1 MGAVDPVQP
10 GDVVATLHRR
20 VTAPDR
26 GRRAAIVLREGS
38 IPAGAGA
45 EWSSFDEWTKKGL
58 GLLRDFR
65 LYSSVELRVWRAD
78 TISRPFATGAI
89 VRWISKEPVL
99 VRAADGALE
108 RWGWPKVVSL
118 GLRAVRD
125 GLLAPRILRAALH
138 RVATLEP
145 ALSARRKAR
154 WRGSRDGRP
163 LYLRAEPWY
172 GILTGGSVAHTAGV
186 VNGLIQEAGR
196 PFVVAPE
203 RPPLLAEEAEVV
215 LLDPPARCWDY
226 PELRLLDCDARFGR
240 QALSLAAAMR
250 PGFVYHRYAA
260 FSTAGVR
267 VALAQG
273 IPLVLEYNGSEV
285 WIRRHWGRAFRREA
299 LARRIENLNLDAADL
314 VVVVSSVLRDE
325 LLARGVPPDRVLMVA
340 NGVDVDRFHPDVSGE
355 AVRARYGLG
364 SDLVIGFVGTFGPW
378 HGATVL
384 ARAFSVLARE
394 CAGMRL
400 LLVGDGEEMAG
411 VRLVLGGLVE
421 EGRAVIAGAVPV
433 EDVPAHLAACD
444 VLVAA
449 HVPNPDGTEFF
460 GSPTKL
466 FEYMASGRAIVA
478 SRLGQ
483 LAEVLEHERTAL
495 LVNPGSPD
503 DLAHAIQTLATDP
516 VLRRRLGAAAR
527 EAAVER
533 HSWKEH
539 TRRIVRALQERSE

>member
-1 MGAVDPVQP
+1 
-10 GDVVATLHRR
+10 VVATLHRR
-20 VTAPDR
+20 VAVPDR
-26 GRRAAIVLREGS
+26 RRRAAIVLREGS
-38 IPAGAGA
+38 IPPGAGA
-45 EWSSFDEWTKKGL
+45 EWSSFAEWRKKGL
-58 GLLRDFR
+58 GLLRAFR
-65 LYSSVELRVWRAD
+65 LYSPVELRVWRGD

-89 VRWISKEPVL
+89 MRWISKEPVL

-108 RWGWPKVVSL
+108 SWGWPKVASL

-125 GLLAPRILRAALH
+125 AFLAPRIVRAALQ
-138 RVATLEP
+138 RVAALEP
-145 ALSARRKAR
+145 VVRARRKVR
-154 WRGSRDGRP
+154 WEGPRDGRP
-163 LYLRAEPWY
+163 LYLRTEPWY

-186 VNGLIQEAGR
+186 VNGLIHEAGR

-203 RPPLLAEEAEVV
+203 RPSLLSEEAEVI
-215 LLDPPARCWDY
+215 LLDPPARYWDY
-226 PELRLLDCDARFGR
+226 PELRLLDCDAHFGR
-240 QALSLAAAMR
+240 QALSLAAALR

-299 LARRIENLNLDAADL
+299 LARRVENLNLEAADL

-325 LLARGVPPDRVLMVA
+325 LMARGVSPDRVLMLA
-340 NGVDVDRFHPDVSGE
+340 NGVDVDRFRPDVSGA

-384 ARAFSVLARE
+384 ARAFSTLARE
-394 CAGMRL
+394 EAGGMRL

-411 VRLVLGGLVE
+411 VRLALGGLVD
-421 EGRAVIAGAVPV
+421 EGRAVLAGAILPQ
-433 EDVPAHLAACD
+433 EVPAHLAACD

-478 SRLGQ
+478 SSLGQ
-483 LAEVLEHERTAL
+483 LAEVLEHGRTAL
-495 LVNPGSPD
+495 LVEPGSPD
-503 DLAHAIQTLATDP
+503 DLARAVRRLVTDP
-516 VLRRRLGAAAR
+516 VLRRRLGDAAR

-539 TRRIVRALQERSE
+539 TRRIVRALQERCE